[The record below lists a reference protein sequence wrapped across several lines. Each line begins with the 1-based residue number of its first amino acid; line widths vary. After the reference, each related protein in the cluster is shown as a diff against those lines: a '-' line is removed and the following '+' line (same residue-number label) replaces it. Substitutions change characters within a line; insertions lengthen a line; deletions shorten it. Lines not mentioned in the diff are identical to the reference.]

1 MSGRGLEDLGVGI
14 GEADA
19 KAISVASV
27 RIAFMLCSGDPQ
39 EIICN
44 GRCRRKMIFVIRVG
58 RDV

>member
-1 MSGRGLEDLGVGI
+1 
-14 GEADA
+14 
-19 KAISVASV
+19 V